1 MRKLAA
7 IMFTD
12 IVGYMA
18 LMSRDEAKALELLQR
33 NRALLKPII
42 QQFRGEWL
50 KEIGDGTLS
59 SFASA
64 VEAVNCALEIQH
76 IFRSDP
82 DLSLRIGIHVGDVVF
97 EEGDV
102 FGDGVNVASRLEPLA
117 EPGGICVSQQ
127 VYDAIG
133 KKPGIEASSMGKK
146 VLKGV
151 AEQVEVYALHEQRA
165 TVPASQAAAA
175 GASPLRRW
183 WPVAAGVAAL
193 FIIGLFLQRG
203 GLFKPGSQGVLRAKS
218 VAVLPFAN
226 FSDDPADEYFSD
238 GITEDILAHLAK
250 IGDLRVI
257 ARTSVMQYK
266 GTEKRI
272 RDIGRELGVSAI
284 LEGSVRRSEGRV
296 RIVSQLIDVETE
308 EHLWAETYDRQLAD
322 IFAIQTD
329 VAQKI
334 ARALKA
340 ELLPDELRRLEKR
353 PTEKLEAYEWYLRGN
368 DYLRRG
374 GSFMASGDRANL
386 DKAVTAYERAIEL
399 DPNFAAAHARLSYTY
414 TALHFFHSVHPQG
427 ERALKAVE
435 RALELD
441 PDLPEG
447 HLALGYYYNLV
458 RRDYDQALESFATAQ
473 KGLQSDSDL
482 LSEIGFVQMR
492 QGKWDRALSNL
503 RLAADRDPR
512 SPLIHKRLANI
523 YLYRRQYSKA
533 EQVLN
538 HLMALT
544 PDNPWVYAHL
554 VELALLRN
562 GDVKR
567 ARQVVKEASN
577 YLQPVDVMWAGSE
590 LIHRLG
596 FWRFGLLGRDFN
608 TILRD
613 YSDTRRK
620 AGNQIYYF
628 SMAQLHGL
636 AEQPELSRAYYDSS
650 LAWIEA
656 GVAAAPG
663 KFQLQSDLGLA
674 CAFLGLKDRA
684 IAAGQRSK
692 ELMPISKCH
701 W

>member
-1 MRKLAA
+1 
-7 IMFTD
+7 MFTD
-12 IVGYMA
+12 IVGYTA
-18 LMSRDEAKALELLQR
+18 LMSKDEAKALQLLQH
-33 NRALLKPII
+33 NRELLKPII
-42 QQFRGEWL
+42 RQFRGEWL

-59 SFASA
+59 SFDSA
-64 VEAVNCALEIQH
+64 VDSVNCALAIQQVLKD
-76 IFRSDP
+76 DP
-82 DLSLRIGIHVGDVVF
+82 DLKLRIGIHIGDVVF
-97 EEGDV
+97 ERGDV
-102 FGDGVNVASRLEPLA
+102 FGDGVNIASRLEPLA
-117 EPGGICVSQQ
+117 DPGGIYISEKVQDDIRNKS
-127 VYDAIG
+127 
-133 KKPGIEASSMGKK
+133 GIVTEFVGERS
-146 VLKGV
+146 LKGV
-151 AEQVEVYALHEQRA
+151 DQPLKVY
-165 TVPASQAAAA
+165 TVTVGKAPPIKPISSVLAAV
-175 GASPLRRW
+175 GRRRW
-183 WPVAAGVAAL
+183 MGAALMAVAAVVVVLVTYMTGIL
-193 FIIGLFLQRG
+193 G
-203 GLFKPGSQGVLRAKS
+203 GNGADFAPRLGDRS
-218 VAVLPFAN
+218 VAVLPFLN
-226 FSDDPADEYFSD
+226 LSDSQEDEYFSD
-238 GITEDILAHLAK
+238 GVMDDILTHLAR

-272 RDIGRELGVSAI
+272 RDIARELGVATI
-284 LEGSVRRSEGRV
+284 LEGSVRRSANRV
-296 RIVSQLIDVETE
+296 RITGQLIDAETE
-308 EHLWAETYDRQLAD
+308 EHLWAESYDRDLTD
-322 IFAIQTD
+322 IFAIQSE

-334 ARALKA
+334 AAALKA
-340 ELLPDELRRLEKR
+340 TLSPEAKERIEKR
-353 PTEKLEAYEWYLRGN
+353 PTENTEAYEWYLRGN
-368 DYLRRG
+368 DYLHQ
-374 GSFMASGDRANL
+374 GSIGVAGSRSDL
-386 DKAVTAYERAIEL
+386 DKALSVYQRAIEL
-399 DPNFAAAHARLSYTY
+399 DPNFAAAYARLSYTY
-414 TALHFFHSVHPQG
+414 TALHFFHSMLPHG
-427 ERALKAVE
+427 ERALQAVE

-458 RRDYDQALESFATAQ
+458 NRDYDQALKAFATAQ

-492 QGKWDRALSNL
+492 QGKWDQALSNL

-554 VELALLRN
+554 VEIALLRD

-684 IAAGQRSK
+684 IAAGLRSK
-692 ELMPISKCH
+692 ELMPISTCH